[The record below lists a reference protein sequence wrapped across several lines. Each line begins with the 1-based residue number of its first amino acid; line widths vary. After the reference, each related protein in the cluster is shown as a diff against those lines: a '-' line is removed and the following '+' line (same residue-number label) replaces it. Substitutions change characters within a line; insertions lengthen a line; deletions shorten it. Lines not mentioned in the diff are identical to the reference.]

1 MVEEEKL
8 SGLKWEVEVLLLR
21 DRKLKLDEMQ
31 LTAFTPNTITDKNT
45 FCKTLDEIRRNGFA
59 VDEQDYEL
67 GAYAFGAP
75 VYDHEGNVV
84 AGMSITTPTARYN
97 PECRQEL
104 IHLVQ
109 LSAKKL
115 SEKLGYQSTRS

>member
-1 MVEEEKL
+1 MPADQRERIIDGMEFI
-8 SGLKWEVEVLLLR
+8 S
-21 DRKLKLDEMQ
+21 
-31 LTAFTPNTITDKNT
+31 FTPNTITDKNT
-45 FCKTLDEIRRNGFA
+45 FGKTLDEIRRNGYA

-84 AGMSITTPTARYN
+84 AGMSITTPTARYT
-97 PECRQEL
+97 PECRQER

-109 LSAKKL
+109 RSAKKL
-115 SEKLGYQSTRS
+115 SEKLGYQSTRSGRN